1 MNSKRVNADA
11 DYVRSLEARHRMLV
25 LKNGRIFMT
34 GSLKNSNSMPGI
46 EKKKVKDLKKKF
58 ISQAIPSW
66 ELNHGPLA

>member
-34 GSLKNSNSMPGI
+34 GSLKISNSMPGI
-46 EKKKVKDLKKKF
+46 E
-58 ISQAIPSW
+58 P
-66 ELNHGPLA
+66 GPTGY